1 MALAHGRG
9 SDLDHLAVAA
19 GAGMARHQQ
28 ECAHIGYF
36 HDGAQHASRTD
47 VTVLRLTSI
56 AALSAL
62 LLVACAAGEDIE
74 STTSNVEIKTF
85 EDPQNLLGD
94 VSRRLADNIAE
105 ADIGQTFRVSDERMP
120 YPDTYWPMKDDGIN
134 WRWNEGQPSPLEKYM
149 ALANPDK
156 LKAAIRWNRSHAGKD
171 RPGLKPWFGLCN
183 GWTASALSE
192 APVRHAAYARFDG
205 GSVQKC
211 SEGEPGCIK
220 FEIGD
225 INALLATVYF
235 DAQNTIIGA
244 HCGALERDIKLDRD
258 GRIDRN
264 ANPGCAGLNPGSL
277 LITLAHRIKRDK
289 LPLGVEDMRPNT
301 TAEIWNQP
309 AHAYTIN
316 KFGQLTNEVATSLV
330 ATGRRDGNAG
340 TYRWNKDAVGFVYVD
355 LTVHWVKDLDRPRVT
370 YLPGNDPA
378 ATKTTRMP
386 AVIELDK
393 DPSDPSAKIIGG
405 ELVADKELGNNRL
418 TSHPYVWLT
427 SAVGGEVGIDK
438 ETSVRSPY
446 VRMSV
451 VKKLAELGR
460 E

>member
-1 MALAHGRG
+1 ME
-9 SDLDHLAVAA
+9 DM
-19 GAGMARHQQ
+19 GA
-28 ECAHIGYF
+28 
-36 HDGAQHASRTD
+36 
-47 VTVLRLTSI
+47 LRLTSL
-56 AALSAL
+56 ALFLA
-62 LLVACAAGEDIE
+62 ACAVAEDVE
-74 STTSNVEIKTF
+74 STTSNVGIKTF
-85 EDPQNLLGD
+85 EDPQRLLGD
-94 VSRRLADNIAE
+94 VSRRLADNIAD
-105 ADIGQTFRVSDERMP
+105 ADVGRTFSVTDERMP
-120 YPDTYWPMKDDGIN
+120 YPDSYWPMKDDGIH

-149 ALANPDK
+149 TLTNPDK

-183 GWTASALSE
+183 GWTAAALTE
-192 APVRHAAYARFDG
+192 APVRRAAYARFADG
-205 GSVQKC
+205 AVQAC
-211 SEGEPGCIK
+211 IEGEPGCLK

-244 HCGALERDIKLDRD
+244 HCGVLGRDIKLDRD

-309 AHAYTIN
+309 AHAYTVN
-316 KFGQLTNEVATSLV
+316 KFERLTNETATSLV
-330 ATGRRDGNAG
+330 ATGRRDADVGR
-340 TYRWNKDAVGFVYVD
+340 YRWNKDAAGFVFVD
-355 LTVHWVKDLDRPRVT
+355 LTVHWVKDLDRPRTT
-370 YLPGNDPA
+370 YLAGNEPE

-393 DPSDPSAKIIGG
+393 DPSDPTATIIGG
-405 ELVADKELGNNRL
+405 ELVADEELGNSRL

-427 SAVGGEVGIDK
+427 AAVGGEVGVD
-438 ETSVRSPY
+438 TDASVRSPY
-446 VRMSV
+446 VRMSL
-451 VKKLAELGR
+451 VKQLADLGR
-460 E
+460 N